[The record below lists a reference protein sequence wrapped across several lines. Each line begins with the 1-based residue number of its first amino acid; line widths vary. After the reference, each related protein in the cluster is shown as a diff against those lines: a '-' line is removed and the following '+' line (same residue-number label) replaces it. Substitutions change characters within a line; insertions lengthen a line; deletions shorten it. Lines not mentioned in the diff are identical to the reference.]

1 MTEDSLPR
9 LGEYMIST
17 DRDRLDINVIHDFL
31 SNSSYWARG
40 IPIETVERSIK
51 SSLCFGVFHGEKQ
64 VGFARVIS
72 DYATWAIL
80 VDVFVLENHRGRGLS
95 KWLMSVIKAHP
106 DLQGLR
112 SWVLA
117 TKDAHGLYSQF
128 GFEPL
133 KSPERFMAIQNPGMY
148 LKNDI

>member
-1 MTEDSLPR
+1 MNIDLNS
-9 LGEYMIST
+9 GEYTIST
-17 DRDRLDINVIHDFL
+17 DRAKLDINVIHDFL

-40 IPIETVERSIK
+40 IPVETVERSIK
-51 SSLCFGVFHGEKQ
+51 SSLCFGVFHGSKQ

-72 DYATWAIL
+72 DYATWAVL
-80 VDVFVLENHRGRGLS
+80 ADVFVVEEHRGRGLS

-128 GFEPL
+128 GFAPL
-133 KSPERFMAIQNPGMY
+133 KSPEQFMAIQNPGMY
-148 LKNDI
+148 EKRGN